1 MLETIKNLSII
12 FALNVASVSAVH
24 LMIKAARL
32 KRKQKRDAELA
43 AVKAQAYEQAKFD
56 LEQKYDQE
64 REEYKRNYKMLD
76 VDYDRA
82 AMAKPANVIEM
93 Y

>member
-43 AVKAQAYEQAKFD
+43 GVKAEAYEQAKRD
-56 LEQKYDQE
+56 LELKQLRD
-64 REEYKRNYKMLD
+64 RENYKKNYKMLD
-76 VDYDRA
+76 SDYDRA

>member
-12 FALNVASVSAVH
+12 FALNVASVSTLH

-32 KRKQKRDAELA
+32 KRRQKRDAELA
-43 AVKAQAYEQAKFD
+43 AVRAEAYEEAKRD
-56 LEQKYDQE
+56 LELKQLRD
-64 REEYKRNYKMLD
+64 RENYKRNYRMLE
-76 VDYDRA
+76 VDYGRA

>member
-12 FALNVASVSAVH
+12 FALNVASLSAVH

-32 KRKQKRDAELA
+32 KRRQKREAELK
-43 AVKAQAYEQAKFD
+43 AVEAKAYEQAKFD
-56 LEQKYDQE
+56 LEQERIQE
-64 REEYKRNYKMLD
+64 REEYKRNYRMLD

-82 AMAKPANVIEM
+82 AVAKPANVIEM

>member
-12 FALNVASVSAVH
+12 FALNVASVSALH

-43 AVKAQAYEQAKFD
+43 AVKARAYEQAKFD
-56 LEQKYDQE
+56 LEQKHTQE
-64 REEYKRNYKMLD
+64 REEYKRNYQMLD
-76 VDYDRA
+76 VDRA

>member
-12 FALNVASVSAVH
+12 FALNVASVSAID

-32 KRKQKRDAELA
+32 KRKRKRDAELA
-43 AVKAQAYEQAKFD
+43 EVRAQAYAEAKRD
-56 LEQKYDQE
+56 LEQERIQV

>member
-32 KRKQKRDAELA
+32 KHKQKRDAELA
-43 AVKAQAYEQAKFD
+43 ALKAQAYEQAKFD
-56 LEQKYDQE
+56 LEQKYDQK
-64 REEYKRNYKMLD
+64 REEYKRNYKMLE

>member
-1 MLETIKNLSII
+1 MLETIKNVSII
-12 FALNVASVSAVH
+12 FALNVASVSALH

-32 KRKQKRDAELA
+32 KRKQKRDVELA
-43 AVKAQAYEQAKFD
+43 AVEAKAYEQAKFD
-56 LEQKYDQE
+56 LEQERFQE
-64 REEYKRNYKMLD
+64 REEYKRNYRMLE

>member
-12 FALNVASVSAVH
+12 FALNVASVSAIH

-32 KRKQKRDAELA
+32 KRKRKRDAELK
-43 AVKAQAYEQAKFD
+43 AVEAKAYEQAKRD
-56 LEQKYDQE
+56 LEQERIQV

>member
-12 FALNVASVSAVH
+12 FALNVASVSAIH

-32 KRKQKRDAELA
+32 KRKRKRDAELK
-43 AVKAQAYEQAKFD
+43 AVEAKAYEQAKRD
-56 LEQKYDQE
+56 LEQERIQV

-76 VDYDRA
+76 VDCDRVP
-82 AMAKPANVIEM
+82 KPANVIEM

>member
-1 MLETIKNLSII
+1 MLETIKNVSII
-12 FALNVASVSAVH
+12 FALNVASVSAIH
-24 LMIKAARL
+24 LMIKAVRL
-32 KRKQKRDAELA
+32 KRKQKREAELK
-43 AVKAQAYEQAKFD
+43 AVRAEAYNDAKRD
-56 LEQKYDQE
+56 LEKKYDQE
-64 REEYKRNYKMLD
+64 REEYKRNYRMLE

>member
-1 MLETIKNLSII
+1 MLETIKNVSII
-12 FALNVASVSAVH
+12 FALNVASVSALH

-43 AVKAQAYEQAKFD
+43 AVKTQAYEQAKFD
-56 LEQKYDQE
+56 LEQKQAQE
-64 REEYKRNYKMLD
+64 REDYKRNYKMLE

>member
-1 MLETIKNLSII
+1 MLETIKNVSII
-12 FALNVASVSAVH
+12 FALNVASLSAAH
-24 LMIKAARL
+24 LMIKAALL
-32 KRKQKRDAELA
+32 KRKQKRDAELE

-56 LEQKYDQE
+56 LEQRYVQD
-64 REEYKRNYKMLD
+64 REEYKRNYRMLE

>member
-12 FALNVASVSAVH
+12 FALNVASLSAAH
-24 LMIKAARL
+24 LMIKAARM
-32 KRKQKRDAELA
+32 KRKRKRDAELA
-43 AVKAQAYEQAKFD
+43 VVKAKAYEQAKLD
-56 LEQKYDQE
+56 LEKKYDQE
-64 REEYKRNYKMLD
+64 REEYKRNYRMLE

-82 AMAKPANVIEM
+82 AMAKPASVIEI

>member
-12 FALNVASVSAVH
+12 FALNVASLSAVH
-24 LMIKAARL
+24 LMIKAVRL

-64 REEYKRNYKMLD
+64 REEYKRNYKMLE